1 MNKILLIIKREY
13 FSRVKKKSFI
23 VMTFLVPTL
32 FIGMYG
38 LMGYLMANS
47 DELGETKNVTVL
59 DESGMFRNQLKN
71 VNNIKFSYTNGAL
84 EKEKQN
90 VIDKD
95 NKYLLHIP
103 ATLNNIE
110 IFSSSTAG
118 PGMTDNIESQMNNI
132 VKNSRLVAAGIDT
145 AMLRKAQSNIE
156 INSREITAT
165 GEKDASVII
174 KYALGF
180 LCAFLIYMSLFIY
193 GTQVMRGVIE
203 EKTSRVIEV
212 IISSVKP
219 FQLMLGKIIGIGMVG
234 LTQFL
239 LWIILTVVLTMGA
252 GSMLMKNNSAGTGV
266 QNVSMMQASPAAQG
280 TSVIKD
286 GIEKSSK
293 KDKGAKI
300 MKEIASIPV
309 AYTIFTFLFYF
320 LFGYLLYSAVFAM
333 VGSAVDNETET
344 QQFMLPITLPLIFTF
359 ILSMSFIINNP
370 NSSLSVWL
378 SMIPFTSPI
387 AMMIRI
393 PFGVPWQQVA
403 ISMVLLLG
411 GFLFTTW
418 VAARI
423 YRVGILMYGKK
434 ASYKEL
440 AKWFFYKE

>member
-1 MNKILLIIKREY
+1 MNKVLLIIKREY

-23 VMTFLVPTL
+23 VMTFLVPLL
-32 FIGMYG
+32 FIGMYA
-38 LMGYLMANS
+38 LIGYLIAKG
-47 DELGETKNVTVL
+47 DEFGDAKNVTVV
-59 DESGMFRNQLKN
+59 DESGMFTNQLKN
-71 VNNIKFSYTNGAL
+71 SGNIKFSYSTEPYAKA
-84 EKEKQN
+84 KEG
-90 VIDKD
+90 IFDKED
-95 NKYLLHIP
+95 SYLLHIP
-103 ATLNNIE
+103 ADANNVEILSAKKSGAGMVSTIE
-110 IFSSSTAG
+110 
-118 PGMTDNIESQMNNI
+118 DQMNDI
-132 VKNSRLVAAGIDT
+132 VKTKKLIAAGIDT
-145 AMLRKAQSNIE
+145 AVLRRSQSHIDISAKQMTKE
-156 INSREITAT
+156 
-165 GEKDASVII
+165 GEKDAGTWVA
-174 KYALGF
+174 YGVGF

-239 LWIILTVVLTMGA
+239 LWIILSIALTGGA
-252 GSMLMKNNSAGTGV
+252 STMLMKNKAGSV
-266 QNVSMMQASPAAQG
+266 QTSVMQASPAAQG
-280 TSVIKD
+280 AATMNTAM
-286 GIEKSSK
+286 EKS
-293 KDKGAKI
+293 KGEDMGVKV
-300 MKEIASIPV
+300 MKQIQEIPV

-320 LFGYLLYSAVFAM
+320 LFGYMLYSAIFAA

-344 QQFMLPITLPLIFTF
+344 QQFMLPITLPLVFTF
-359 ILSMSFIINNP
+359 ILSLNFIINNP
-370 NSSLSVWL
+370 DSSLSFWL
-378 SMIPFTSPI
+378 SVIPFTSPI

-393 PFGVPWQQVA
+393 PFGVPMWQLA
-403 ISMVLLLG
+403 LSMVLLLG